1 MSTHEEKKEEK
12 EIETWSPEDVF
23 KTYDQMFRDF
33 RKTLIDTWSKTP
45 LTEPSYWERSILP
58 RVIQKPPI
66 NLVDHGDSFELNAEV
81 PGFNKEQVDIEV
93 TENSITISGKMEEK
107 EEKMRGNYR
116 LNEIRSRSFKRS
128 IMFPEKVVPDKGSAK
143 IEKGVLKVTVPK
155 ETPTIKEKAHKLKIG

>member
-12 EIETWSPEDVF
+12 EIEIWSPEDFF
-23 KTYDQMFRDF
+23 KTYDQMFKDF
-33 RKTLIDTWSKTP
+33 RKTLMDTWSKTP

>member
-1 MSTHEEKKEEK
+1 MSTHEEEKEEK
-12 EIETWSPEDVF
+12 EIEIWSPEDVF

-33 RKTLIDTWSKTP
+33 RKTLMDTWSKTP

-58 RVIQKPPI
+58 RVIQKPPV

-128 IMFPEKVVPDKGSAK
+128 IMFPEKVVPDKGNAK